1 MFDTMIL
8 AEKTFEMWPGALR
21 LVALG
26 ESSFEAAARGYD
38 MAREISA
45 SMMRDACVL
54 AAGEIRKIE
63 GVAGEGVR
71 QAVEGMAGYVREEEL
86 PPMIAAL
93 PGAVCDLVMREMRN
107 VGHCMF
113 LAVSLGDVMTFS
125 KPTNVTLPHTD
136 GFPPL
141 MGEFLR
147 ALPSAAHGGV
157 ALAGIRCAAPSSGLA
172 DRVAVLAAS
181 AAKAG
186 FAAATMAQ
194 ACDGAARQVAR
205 EARPRDRL
213 YAQAWQGRGVIGE
226 TGHME
231 PEMVWDAL
239 GRAMN
244 LAQRLREHSDV
255 LAAIMTM
262 KGRGRILGPIKG
274 DTLFRFG
281 VSEWR

>member
-26 ESSFEAAARGYD
+26 ESSLEAAARGHD

-93 PGAVCDLVMREMRN
+93 PGAVCDLVIREMRKA
-107 VGHCMF
+107 GPCQF
-113 LAVSLGDVMTFS
+113 LAVSLGDVMAFS
-125 KPTNVTLPHTD
+125 KSLDAVLPRTNGL
-136 GFPPL
+136 PPL
-141 MGEFLR
+141 LGEFLR
-147 ALPSAAHGGV
+147 ALPNATYGGV
-157 ALAGIRCAAPSSGLA
+157 ALAGIRCGAPSSGLA

-194 ACDGAARQVAR
+194 ACDGTARQVAR
-205 EARPRDRL
+205 ETNPRDRL
-213 YAQAWQGRGVIGE
+213 YAQAWLGRGVIGE

-231 PEMVWDAL
+231 PDMVWDAL
-239 GRAMN
+239 GRAMK
-244 LAQRLREHSDV
+244 LAQRLRDHSDV

-262 KGRGRILGPIKG
+262 KGRGRVLGPIKG